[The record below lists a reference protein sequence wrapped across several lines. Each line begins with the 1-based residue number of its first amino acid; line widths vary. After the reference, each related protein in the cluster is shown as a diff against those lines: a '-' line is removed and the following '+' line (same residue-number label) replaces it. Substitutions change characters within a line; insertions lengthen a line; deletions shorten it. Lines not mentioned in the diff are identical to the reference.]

1 MVNSLKITLRRNSY
15 DVIALTNLSCLIVW
29 PKIVNRIIL
38 QWGKSASFPLIRSFR
53 QLNRNS
59 KGSKKKKENSGGEEG
74 GGSDFGIRSAWG
86 DEHFGLSKGKGGGL
100 KYS

>member
-59 KGSKKKKENSGGEEG
+59 KGSKKRKVPELRRGR
-74 GGSDFGIRSAWG
+74 DFGIWRAWG
-86 DEHFGLSKGKGGGL
+86 DEHFGISEGKGGL
-100 KYS
+100 KYSCCPW